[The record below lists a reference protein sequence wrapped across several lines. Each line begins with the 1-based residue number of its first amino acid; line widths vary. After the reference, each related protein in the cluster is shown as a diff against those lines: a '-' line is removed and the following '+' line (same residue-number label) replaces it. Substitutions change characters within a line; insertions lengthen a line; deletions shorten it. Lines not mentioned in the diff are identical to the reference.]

1 MTDDSRLV
9 TGAKRDA
16 DDAEPSLRPHMLRE
30 FIGQEQAR
38 SNLKVFIEAAK
49 ARGDALDHVLFAGP
63 PGLGKTTLAQIM
75 ARELG
80 VGFRS
85 TSGPVIAKAGDLAAL
100 LTNLEDRDVLFIDEI
115 HRLNPAVEEILYP
128 AMEDYQ
134 LDLIIGEG
142 PAARSVKIDLA
153 KFTLIGA
160 TTRSGLLTTPL
171 RDRFGIPV
179 RLNFYTHAE
188 LTTVVTRGAGVL
200 KVAMSPDGAVE
211 IARRSRGTPRIA
223 GRLLRRVRDFAAV
236 AGARIVTAE
245 VADKAL
251 RQLEVDNEGLDA
263 LDHRYLSCIARNY
276 DGGPVGIET
285 ISAALSEPRDALEEI
300 VEPYLLQQ
308 GFIGRTPRGRVLT
321 LKAYKH
327 LGLTGP
333 SRSATPQIGLFDD
346 PEAGD
351 ADGKAGTG

>member
-1 MTDDSRLV
+1 MTDDRLV

-16 DDAEPSLRPHMLRE
+16 DVVEQSLRPQRLAE

-38 SNLKVFIEAAK
+38 ANLKVFIEAAK

-80 VGFRS
+80 VGFRA
-85 TSGPVIAKAGDLAAL
+85 TSGPVIGKAGDLAAL

-153 KFTLIGA
+153 KFTLVGA
-160 TTRSGLLTTPL
+160 TTRTGLLTTPL

-188 LTTVVTRGAGVL
+188 LTTIVSRGAGVL
-200 KVAMSPDGAVE
+200 KVAMSPDGAAE

-223 GRLLRRVRDFAAV
+223 GRLLRRVRDFASV
-236 AGARIVTAE
+236 QGAKVITAE
-245 VADKAL
+245 MADGAL
-251 RQLEVDNEGLDA
+251 SQLEVDSEGLDA
-263 LDHRYLSCIARNY
+263 LDHRYLNCIARNY

-285 ISAALSEPRDALEEI
+285 LSAALSEPRDALEEI

-321 LKAYKH
+321 LRAYKH

-333 SRSATPQIGLFDD
+333 ATRTSTPQFGLFDESSND
-346 PEAGD
+346 ED
-351 ADGKAGTG
+351 EGKAGTG